1 MNQVDQT
8 QTVTVPVPPQVIVPY
23 LVPAPVREW
32 VPSIPPG
39 FPAPGL
45 GPTHS
50 PEDETNIDE
59 MIGGY
64 MPTIS
69 RIPTQEDAAQ
79 EKYNDEFFRQMQEE
93 QEQKDREYY
102 SPVAVE
108 QRSHVFRGI
117 NQYPTSPPEE
127 ENILGDGWLRK
138 GDLATLISTAG
149 AGKSVAMIQAAI
161 AWGLGLPYFGIR
173 PPRPLRILFFS
184 GEDDGTSIGQ
194 CREGLLENSEAITG
208 RKLTCDDLLPLNDR
222 LRISF
227 NRSRVGDDFIKEM
240 NKLLELVPAD
250 LVMMNP
256 LLSYIG
262 GEIVSTAGEWL
273 RKDLLPSFLYRGC
286 AGLVAHHTLKLAK
299 DGWDAI
305 DDTYSA
311 IGGSEMANIPRSILT
326 LRPTDAEGLSVL
338 TVSKRKTTGWKD
350 SNNNDSSR
358 YFIKRTSNPLRPA
371 WLPVSS
377 DEAAGLIAAA
387 KPAKVTEKGRR

>member
-1 MNQVDQT
+1 MSITTSMNQVDQT
-8 QTVTVPVPPQVIVPY
+8 QTVTVPGPPQVMVPYLVPVPPQVIVPY

-59 MIGGY
+59 MIGGD

-93 QEQKDREYY
+93 NDRKDREYY

-173 PPRPLRILFFS
+173 PPRPLRILLFS
-184 GEDDGTSIGQ
+184 GEDDGISIGQ

-208 RKLTCDDLLPLNDR
+208 RKLTSDDLLPLNDL
-222 LRISF
+222 LRI
-227 NRSRVGDDFIKEM
+227 
-240 NKLLELVPAD
+240 LPA
-250 LVMMNP
+250 
-256 LLSYIG
+256 SAQY
-262 GEIVSTAGEWL
+262 STVLGVTF
-273 RKDLLPSFLYRGC
+273 RC
-286 AGLVAHHTLKLAK
+286 A
-299 DGWDAI
+299 AI
-305 DDTYSA
+305 S
-311 IGGSEMANIPRSILT
+311 
-326 LRPTDAEGLSVL
+326 
-338 TVSKRKTTGWKD
+338 
-350 SNNNDSSR
+350 
-358 YFIKRTSNPLRPA
+358 
-371 WLPVSS
+371 
-377 DEAAGLIAAA
+377 
-387 KPAKVTEKGRR
+387 